1 MRTSVLPAVPERQQ
15 DRMDE
20 EEKGPQ
26 VRGCSGDGEVAKRIV
41 AAGELLSRLTED
53 PTAHRACP
61 TRRAYRPRY
70 REPAVAGKASL
81 LGRAFRA
88 GFLGSGE

>member
-41 AAGELLSRLTED
+41 AAGELFESLD
-53 PTAHRACP
+53 
-61 TRRAYRPRY
+61 RRSD
-70 REPAVAGKASL
+70 GTQSL
-81 LGRAFRA
+81 PHA
-88 GFLGSGE
+88 